1 MEIKDILKMNP
12 ESECKISYY
21 YTQEW
26 NRCYYQLDEG
36 KNLNPNDLP
45 KLEEKYLFVDSGEH
59 LINDDMDLVFDPK
72 QEVLYEPSLYIEYEM
87 IYSSK
92 TFIKIFQK
100 KIKELINSDDSNID
114 MDTDIDEADLW
125 DELELLY
132 HSRQFFNDLGYL
144 LECNDFVKIEES
156 DDNSYLWFTS
166 TGMNVGEAVLF
177 FEEI

>member
-166 TGMNVGEAVLF
+166 TGMNVGEAVLL

>member
-59 LINDDMDLVFDPK
+59 
-72 QEVLYEPSLYIEYEM
+72 
-87 IYSSK
+87 
-92 TFIKIFQK
+92 
-100 KIKELINSDDSNID
+100 
-114 MDTDIDEADLW
+114 
-125 DELELLY
+125 
-132 HSRQFFNDLGYL
+132 
-144 LECNDFVKIEES
+144 
-156 DDNSYLWFTS
+156 
-166 TGMNVGEAVLF
+166 
-177 FEEI
+177 